1 MGQPPSA
8 PCVHF
13 CFFAPFRASSAE
25 AKVGRNGRNRLSK
38 CIFARTNRQKRK
50 ILLQKMTDYNK
61 YTNFCERLSQG
72 MALKRGFPQIHADCF
87 FSPQITRII
96 SIDYPLTIYNRKGHY
111 CKFFITHGLAVVQI
125 GYDQLVRLFRQQRV
139 IFNEPDRIMDS
150 SICKEMKK
158 TVMYIAHNRISR
170 YLIDKFQRKR
180 IHHSAKKFSASLPVR
195 FL

>member
-1 MGQPPSA
+1 MVNAEPQKEARCIWRFTWMGQPPSA

-13 CFFAPFRASSAE
+13 CSFAPFRASSAE
-25 AKVGRNGRNRLSK
+25 AKVGRNSRNRLSK

-61 YTNFCERLSQG
+61 YTNFCERLSPG
-72 MALKRGFPQIHADCF
+72 MVLKRGFPQIHADCF

-158 TVMYIAHNRISR
+158 SRHAHCTRQG
-170 YLIDKFQRKR
+170 KP
-180 IHHSAKKFSASLPVR
+180 LPY
-195 FL
+195 

>member
-61 YTNFCERLSQG
+61 YTNFCERLSPG
-72 MALKRGFPQIHADCF
+72 MVLKRGFPQIHADCF

-96 SIDYPLTIYNRKGHY
+96 SIDYPLTIYNRKEHY
-111 CKFFITHGLAVVQI
+111 CKFFITHG
-125 GYDQLVRLFRQQRV
+125 VRLFRQQRV
-139 IFNEPDRIMDS
+139 IFDEPDRIMDS

-158 TVMYIAHNRISR
+158 AVMYIAHNRISR

-180 IHHSAKKFSASLPVR
+180 IHHSAKKFSAFLPVR

>member
-1 MGQPPSA
+1 MVNAEPQKEARCIWRFTWMGQPPSA

-61 YTNFCERLSQG
+61 YTNFCERLSPG
-72 MALKRGFPQIHADCF
+72 MVLKRGFPQIHADCF

-96 SIDYPLTIYNRKGHY
+96 TLHQIHGSFNMLFFSIRH
-111 CKFFITHGLAVVQI
+111 
-125 GYDQLVRLFRQQRV
+125 
-139 IFNEPDRIMDS
+139 
-150 SICKEMKK
+150 
-158 TVMYIAHNRISR
+158 
-170 YLIDKFQRKR
+170 
-180 IHHSAKKFSASLPVR
+180 
-195 FL
+195 